1 MREKHGKLMALAL
14 CIGTCMVGCNMQRG
28 VTIHNEL
35 NGGNNTEDINPVNI
49 SVEYGEEFDVEAIT
63 DYFYDSTVEDLVAN
77 SGATDTE
84 TEFLCEKD
92 GIELTYSK
100 GQNYLSL
107 NDWREYAGSS
117 YGHLLRQQF
126 FFNEMSQR
134 LMEWFPEG
142 ELENYSSQKVVKA
155 CEQFA
160 KACGYG
166 EAQVTIYAME
176 LEGLWEAAKFMS
188 LDGDFNT
195 APNPDYEYIS
205 GNEISSAMEKG
216 DTELALKLMKQKYSE
231 PQNAIEWEKKH
242 EAYLLVYR
250 TRVNGMLM
258 DSKQHG
264 MWCIYVPE
272 YERVV
277 IAEVGCPLITTNIE
291 QETELI
297 TKEEALAKALPV
309 IQVESEEDITV
320 TNISLVYS
328 PRTEQLFVEETE
340 EKVLNPCWR
349 IDYVIKEEKITTDQ
363 YQNDDGTVLINA
375 VDGFEV
381 EY

>member
-1 MREKHGKLMALAL
+1 MKLKKVMFAIFCVGL
-14 CIGTCMVGCNMQRG
+14 CMTGCNMEREIVIG
-28 VTIHNEL
+28 
-35 NGGNNTEDINPVNI
+35 NGLKDGEIIENVHPVNI
-49 SVEYGEEFDVEAIT
+49 SVEYGEGFDVEAIA

-84 TEFLCEKD
+84 IEFLCEKD
-92 GIELTYSK
+92 GIELTYDK
-100 GQNYLSL
+100 EQNYLSL
-107 NDWREYAGSS
+107 NDWREFAGNS
-117 YGHLLRQQF
+117 YGNLLRPQF
-126 FFNEMSQR
+126 FINEMSQR

-166 EAQVTIYAME
+166 EAQVTVYAME
-176 LEGLWEAAKFMS
+176 LEGLWEAAKFMNQ
-188 LDGDFNT
+188 DGEFNS

-205 GNEISSAMEKG
+205 RNEISSAMENG
-216 DTELALKLMKQKYSE
+216 DTELALKLLKQKNSS
-231 PQNAIEWEKKH
+231 PQDVIEWEKKH
-242 EAYLLVYR
+242 EAYLLIYR
-250 TRVNGMLM
+250 TRANGMLM
-258 DSKQHG
+258 DSKMHG

-277 IAEVGCPLITTNIE
+277 VAEVGCPLIVTNIE

-297 TKEEALAKALPV
+297 TKEEALANALP
-309 IQVESEEDITV
+309 IIPVESEEDITV

-328 PRTEQLFVEETE
+328 PRSEQLFDKETE

-349 IDYVIKEEKITTDQ
+349 IDYVIKEDKISTDQ